1 MARSLKKGPFVDAHV
16 MKKTIEAKAIRFVGN
31 SYREAMLVAR
41 RKGAIGEPLLV
52 ISKTS
57 ISIVYYPSAEL
68 YEMAVEIHERAQA
81 IRCWPWNQVAQSWR
95 RRDRPS
101 TEAWEPSRDATN
113 PKWSL
118 PTTAC
123 FPLGQ

>member
-1 MARSLKKGPFVDAHV
+1 MNKLNYRAIPQ
-16 MKKTIEAKAIRFVGN
+16 KTIEAKAIRFVGN

-68 YEMAVEIHERAQA
+68 YEIAVEIHERAQA
-81 IRCWPWNQVAQSWR
+81 YQAAIKAE
-95 RRDRPS
+95 RDRP
-101 TEAWEPSRDATN
+101 TALTN
-113 PKWSL
+113 VRNIMNAKMQKQGITFKRPDM
-118 PTTAC
+118 
-123 FPLGQ
+123 F